1 MFSDPG
7 PPPTHTHGR
16 GWGLG
21 SEKKDFYDTQICVL
35 NTF

>member
-7 PPPTHTHGR
+7 PPTHTHGR
-16 GWGLG
+16 WWGLG